1 MKNVASR
8 TRKSDNPDEYVSN
21 LLCSVFHADDLV
33 FDESVWAT
41 RQEFLKWVSP

>member
-1 MKNVASR
+1 MKV
-8 TRKSDNPDEYVSN
+8 DVQGWGHDLGDEYVSN